1 MAKRRLGR
9 GLSTLLGNRLDEAA
23 EEEAIVD
30 EVSVDLIRPNPSQPR
45 MSLSEESLEGLVES
59 VRREGVLQ
67 PVVLRELEDG
77 HFELVAGE
85 RRWRAAQRAGL
96 ATIPAVVRDVPDDRL
111 LELALIENVQRENLN
126 PIEQAKAYRQVM
138 TALQLTQEE
147 TAARLG
153 LQRSTLANS
162 LRLLELPGELQDLVS
177 RGTIT
182 AGHARAI
189 LSIAD
194 PALQMTLVK
203 RIIGEGLSVRAAENA
218 AAMLLG
224 RKAADERIRRP
235 KAPHIREL
243 ETQLKMAL
251 GTEVVVRERRR
262 GGRIVIDFKSH
273 DDFERI
279 LGALGVK
286 LENGL

>member
-153 LQRSTLANS
+153 LQRSPLANS

>member
-30 EVSVDLIRPNPSQPR
+30 EVSVALVSPNPSQPR

-147 TAARLG
+147 TGARLG

-273 DDFERI
+273 DHFERI